1 MALQPRPKK
10 ETLRSW
16 CDYAEFH
23 KVEDIVGS
31 IKKYTARR
39 LNKIHGRTGKPL
51 WQEEAFDRIVR
62 SDRDLDGLV
71 DYLHGNPVRW
81 GLVSREYRWSSAST
95 IYSGDEKYRN
105 WFEEEE
111 LVY

>member
-39 LNKIHGRTGKPL
+39 LNKIHGRTRKPL

-71 DYLHGNPVRW
+71 NC
-81 GLVSREYRWSSAST
+81 SRVNRRLWRRDSKRLCR
-95 IYSGDEKYRN
+95 SGIPGERRH
-105 WFEEEE
+105 
-111 LVY
+111 LA